1 MGALFVL
8 MIAFQRGGS
17 LALEET
23 LAGCKTKRF
32 LAGKMFKNISENQR
46 KTLKLQVFQ
55 DRCSK
60 EMMSISFSIRKF
72 FFVCLFLNTVFTFT
86 VSMHLCVLSHYSCV
100 WLLATPWTEPTRFL
114 CPRDSPGKKT
124 GVDCHFLFQEK
135 GKAFLSLSAGDGK
148 DYPLQYSGLENTVNC
163 IVHGVAKSPTW
174 LSDFHCSRESSWPK
188 DRTHIS
194 YVSCIGRWV
203 LYH

>member
-1 MGALFVL
+1 MFKGNDVYFFFYQKVLFCLFV
-8 MIAFQRGGS
+8 
-17 LALEET
+17 
-23 LAGCKTKRF
+23 
-32 LAGKMFKNISENQR
+32 FKY
-46 KTLKLQVFQ
+46 L
-55 DRCSK
+55 
-60 EMMSISFSIRKF
+60 
-72 FFVCLFLNTVFTFT
+72 FTFT
-86 VSMHLCVLSHYSCV
+86 VSMHLCVLSHSSCV
-100 WLLATPWTEPTRFL
+100 WLLATLWTKPTRFL
-114 CPRDSPGKKT
+114 CPQDSPGKKT